1 MQNDYLNNKKN
12 YSSNIIKK
20 HLLQGKYNYNQ
31 KPKNVSI
38 NTLLNRIKI
47 DEKNR
52 KKENLILFGFVV
64 LVISITGIFVVV

>member
-12 YSSNIIKK
+12 HNLNKIKK
-20 HLLQGKYNYNQ
+20 HPLQGKYNYNQ

-38 NTLLNRIKI
+38 NTLLNRVKI

-52 KKENLILFGFVV
+52 KKEDLILFGFVV

>member
-12 YSSNIIKK
+12 YNSNKTKK
-20 HLLQGKYNYNQ
+20 NPLQGQYSYSQ
-31 KPKNVSI
+31 RPINVCI
-38 NTLLNRIKI
+38 NTLLDRVKI

-64 LVISITGIFVVV
+64 LVISFAGIFTVV

>member
-20 HLLQGKYNYNQ
+20 HPLQGQYSYSQ
-31 KPKNVSI
+31 RPINVSI
-38 NTLLNRIKI
+38 NTLLNRVKI

-64 LVISITGIFVVV
+64 LVISFTGIFMVG

>member
-12 YSSNIIKK
+12 YNLNKIKK
-20 HLLQGKYNYNQ
+20 NPLQGKYIHSQ
-31 KPKNVSI
+31 KPKNISI
-38 NTLLNRIKI
+38 NTLLNRVKI

-64 LVISITGIFVVV
+64 LIISVAGIFTVV

>member
-20 HLLQGKYNYNQ
+20 HPLQCQYSYSQ
-31 KPKNVSI
+31 RPINVSI

-52 KKENLILFGFVV
+52 KKENLIFFGFVV

>member
-1 MQNDYLNNKKN
+1 MQNDYLNNKKDYN
-12 YSSNIIKK
+12 SNKIKK
-20 HLLQGKYNYNQ
+20 YLLKGQYSVSQ
-31 KPKNVSI
+31 RPINVSI

>member
-12 YSSNIIKK
+12 YNSNKIKK
-20 HLLQGKYNYNQ
+20 YPLKGQYSFSQ
-31 KPKNVSI
+31 RPINVSI
-38 NTLLNRIKI
+38 NTLLNRVKI

-64 LVISITGIFVVV
+64 LIISVAGIFTVV

>member
-12 YSSNIIKK
+12 YNSNKIKK
-20 HLLQGKYNYNQ
+20 YPLQDQYSYSQ
-31 KPKNVSI
+31 RPINVSI

>member
-12 YSSNIIKK
+12 YNLNKIKK
-20 HLLQGKYNYNQ
+20 YPLQGQYNYSQ
-31 KPKNVSI
+31 SPINVSI
-38 NTLLNRIKI
+38 NTLLNRVKI

-64 LVISITGIFVVV
+64 LVISFTGIFMVV